1 MIVIAT
7 LGSAAAGL
15 VVGAAGAWWLGARR
29 RGAAADGAAN
39 PTEGVAGQAE
49 GVAGPVDHAAAAA
62 STGIAA
68 PPEPADTAD
77 RDVLVQACI
86 ELSDRLRDSNPA
98 LWRRL
103 CRGLAAIGVETAVV
117 DGQRFDPEAHDAVGR
132 EPTSDAAQHLTVA
145 STEFCGFTDRGR
157 LLRRP
162 EVVVY
167 RMEET
172 G

>member
-1 MIVIAT
+1 MIAT
-7 LGSAAAGL
+7 LGGAVAGL
-15 VVGAAGAWWLGARR
+15 VVGAAGAWWISARR
-29 RGAAADGAAN
+29 RSAPVVGVTATAAPAA
-39 PTEGVAGQAE
+39 
-49 GVAGPVDHAAAAA
+49 
-62 STGIAA
+62 TGIDTL
-68 PPEPADTAD
+68 PEPADDAD

-86 ELSDRLRDSNPA
+86 ELSDRLRDANPA

-103 CRGLAAIGVETAVV
+103 CRGLAAIGVETVVV
-117 DGQRFDPEAHDAVGR
+117 DGQRFDPETHDAVGR
-132 EPTSDAAQHLTVA
+132 EPTAEPDQHLTVA

-172 G
+172 V

>member
-29 RGAAADGAAN
+29 RGAPAL
-39 PTEGVAGQAE
+39 
-49 GVAGPVDHAAAAA
+49 GPVAPANDAAVPSAPGFAA
-62 STGIAA
+62 S
-68 PPEPADTAD
+68 PEPDGDAD

-86 ELSDRLRDSNPA
+86 ELSDRLRDANPA

-103 CRGLAAIGVETAVV
+103 CRGLAAIGVETVVV
-117 DGQRFDPEAHDAVGR
+117 DGQRFDPEAYDAVGR
-132 EPTSDAAQHLTVA
+132 EPTAEPARHLTVA
-145 STEFCGFTDRGR
+145 NTEFCGFTDRGR

-172 G
+172 V

>member
-1 MIVIAT
+1 MIAT
-7 LGSAAAGL
+7 LGGAVAGL
-15 VVGAAGAWWLGARR
+15 VVGAAGAWWIGARR
-29 RGAAADGAAN
+29 RGAPVVSGTATAA
-39 PTEGVAGQAE
+39 
-49 GVAGPVDHAAAAA
+49 PVT
-62 STGIAA
+62 TGIDTL
-68 PPEPADTAD
+68 PEPADDAD

-86 ELSDRLRDSNPA
+86 ELSDRLRDANPA

-103 CRGLAAIGVETAVV
+103 CRGLAAIGVETVVV

-132 EPTSDAAQHLTVA
+132 EPTAEPDRHLTVA

-172 G
+172 V